1 MRFLVNTNCYLKET
15 IRMGSDMQKV
25 TGDVQTEQ
33 LERLAFELKKLK
45 KKEEEVIYK
54 ISHDLQQPI
63 TTMIGYL
70 GLVERRYGQ
79 HFDAK
84 GKQFLD
90 NIRLSSEK
98 LSSVLKSLLE
108 YSRIGK
114 FGELESVD
122 CNQIVNDVWLELKTN
137 PKWSQANLTYNDLPV
152 IHGNSYDIY
161 MLFFHLIR
169 NGFLYQQTGSI
180 PEVDI
185 QAKESDTGWTIEVTD
200 NGMGIAEEFQ
210 PRIFDLLGR
219 LHSHSDYPGSGVGLA
234 LCEKVIENL
243 GGEIRCESKE
253 GEGTRF
259 ILSIPS

>member
-1 MRFLVNTNCYLKET
+1 
-15 IRMGSDMQKV
+15 MQKV
-25 TGDVQTEQ
+25 KGDVQTEQ
-33 LERLAFELKKLK
+33 LEQLANELIRLK

-70 GLVERRYGQ
+70 GLVERRYGH
-79 HFDAK
+79 HFDEK
-84 GKQFLD
+84 GKQFLE

-114 FGELESVD
+114 FGEDESVD

-137 PKWSQANLTYNDLPV
+137 PQWSKAQLTYQDLPV
-152 IHGNSYDIY
+152 VHGNSYDIY

-169 NGFLYQQTGSI
+169 NGFLYQKPGSI
-180 PEVDI
+180 PHVDI
-185 QAKESDTGWTIEVTD
+185 QAKETETGLEIEVKD
-200 NGMGIAEEFQ
+200 NGMGISEEFQ
-210 PRIFDLLGR
+210 PRIFELLCR

-243 GGEIRCESKE
+243 GGEIRCESLE

>member
-1 MRFLVNTNCYLKET
+1 
-15 IRMGSDMQKV
+15 MGSDMQKV
-25 TGDVQTEQ
+25 KGDVLAEQ
-33 LERLAFELKKLK
+33 VESLALELKKLK

-114 FGELESVD
+114 FGDLEPVD

-137 PKWSQANLTYNDLPV
+137 PKWSQAQLTYQDLPT

-169 NGFLYQQTGSI
+169 NGFLYQDLGSV
-180 PEVDI
+180 PKVDI
-185 QAKESDTGWTIEVTD
+185 LAKKIENGWMIEVKD
-200 NGMGIAEEFQ
+200 NGMGISEEFQ
-210 PRIFDLLGR
+210 PRIFELLCR
-219 LHSHSDYPGSGVGLA
+219 LHSHSDFPGAGVGLA
-234 LCEKVIENL
+234 LCEKVIDNL
-243 GGEIRCESKE
+243 GGKIRCESQE
-253 GEGTRF
+253 GEGARF
-259 ILSIPS
+259 IFSIPS